1 MEKNDQN
8 IAALE
13 TSVANLKPGRFL
25 TVNLGDLRHT
35 FGVETEE
42 GAIEMAVALAKRHH
56 CEFKPDR
63 EQGLGNF
70 HPDD

>member
-1 MEKNDQN
+1 METNDQN
-8 IAALE
+8 LAALE

-25 TVNLGDLRHT
+25 TVNLGDLCRT

-42 GAIEMAVALAKRHH
+42 GAIEMAQALAKRHYRD
-56 CEFKPDR
+56 FKPDR

-70 HPDD
+70 HHNG